1 MMMMDY
7 GSQFTGSTI
16 SSDTMSGS
24 VGSVQP
30 RIRTVR
36 LVRPSSG
43 MLPPPNLTA
52 RFGPNLGFSIRGGR
66 EHGSGFYV
74 SVVEPGS
81 EAHRQGL
88 KVGDQIIR
96 INGFTIEDAV
106 HKEVLQLI
114 SNFTHLVLKVRYVGM
129 IPVKDRKVDPL
140 TWHIIS
146 EGTSSTRS
154 SPQLSDKI
162 HDVRIN
168 IMIAPRT
175 KLGCGICK
183 GPEWKPGIFVQLTKE
198 GGIARDAGLR
208 PGDQILSCNN
218 VDFTDIHFSE
228 AVNLMKTARQLDLL
242 VRKSAG
248 SELFPSESSGYNSSA
263 SSVTGDQ
270 SPSWSDLK
278 RLSIVKEESLELE
291 DRLSQLDRLKE
302 SEWEKVEWEDI
313 DNDRRYQFK
322 STIINLSENG
332 TTITNG
338 GSEECQNIETNSN
351 TLTRNKAN
359 KLADSLQETK
369 TVFVEVHHET
379 KTESS
384 SSPSCN
390 SIADSSSSLSSAIS
404 QELLRR
410 SERNKIQTK
419 QSIDER
425 LQEQKILKVTDTGK
439 EEQHRKL
446 MDEFKK
452 VHRKMFK
459 STDDC
464 ESKEINHELLDRH
477 APPKSVKRQEAPHE
491 KSLTRQTPE
500 VEPTPPPPP
509 PPPQFDNVSNLR
521 TPTNPKTPPPVPAKY
536 STLSYT
542 KEDYPQP
549 PPCPTPDY
557 DTISINSNAK
567 TLASQNDL
575 VEMES
580 LESYT
585 LNNPNSQP
593 PKPPNTYFNKLPLG
607 SRLSNGSTSS
617 TLSNKKQRPVSV
629 TIGEYPSGSLRR
641 QPGKLGFL
649 NANEEMD
656 RSSNESITTQFAS
669 ELAHT
674 LRRSNLRKRT
684 ESMENIL
691 NNPQIQSQT
700 NGSVTISLNNASKRP
715 ETNFNN
721 NNKSNRVTI
730 NICSME
736 KKADIPNGILKNG
749 NGNHNFHNSNHKS
762 LVQQKSITFGEM
774 PTVINDQL
782 LQT

>member
-1 MMMMDY
+1 MMMMMDY

-24 VGSVQP
+24 VGSVLP

-43 MLPPPNLTA
+43 TLPPPNLTA
-52 RFGPNLGFSIRGGR
+52 RYGPNLGFSLRGGR

-74 SVVEPGS
+74 SVVDPGS

-129 IPVKDRKVDPL
+129 IPVKDRRVDPL

-146 EGTSSTRS
+146 DGTSSTRS
-154 SPQLSDKI
+154 SPQLSDKV
-162 HDVRIN
+162 HDVRIS

-302 SEWEKVEWEDI
+302 SEWEKMEWDDI

-322 STIINLSENG
+322 PTIINLSENG
-332 TTITNG
+332 TTITHS
-338 GSEECQNIETNSN
+338 GSEECQNLETNSN

-369 TVFVEVHHET
+369 TVFVEVHQETT

-384 SSPSCN
+384 SICSY
-390 SIADSSSSLSSAIS
+390 AESSSSLSSAIS
-404 QELLRR
+404 QELIRR
-410 SERNKIQTK
+410 SERNKIHTK

-425 LQEQKILKVTDTGK
+425 LQEQKTLKSIDTGK

-464 ESKEINHELLDRH
+464 ESKEINHELLDRY
-477 APPKSVKRQEAPHE
+477 APPKSVKRQEAPQE

-500 VEPTPPPPP
+500 AELTPPPPP
-509 PPPQFDNVSNLR
+509 PPPPFDNG
-521 TPTNPKTPPPVPAKY
+521 TNSRPQPKPKTPPPVPAKY
-536 STLSYT
+536 STLSFA
-542 KEDYPQP
+542 KDDYHQP

-557 DTISINSNAK
+557 DTLSINSANP
-567 TLASQNDL
+567 SQNDL

-585 LNNPNSQP
+585 LTNPNSQP
-593 PKPPNTYFNKLPLG
+593 PKPPNTFFNKPPLG
-607 SRLSNGSTSS
+607 SRLSNGSTTS
-617 TLSNKKQRPVSV
+617 TLSTKKQRPVSV

-641 QPGKLGFL
+641 QPGKLDFL
-649 NANEEMD
+649 QNGNGD
-656 RSSNESITTQFAS
+656 GGPNESITTQFAS

-674 LRRSNLRKRT
+674 LRRSNLRRRT
-684 ESMENIL
+684 ESMENLL
-691 NNPQIQSQT
+691 NNQQIQPQT
-700 NGSVTISLNNASKRP
+700 NGSVTISLNNANKLP
-715 ETNFNN
+715 ESNFKLQDTS
-721 NNKSNRVTI
+721 NKSNRVTI

-736 KKADIPNGILKNG
+736 KKADVPNGILKNG
-749 NGNHNFHNSNHKS
+749 NGNHTFHNSNHKP

-782 LQT
+782 LQA